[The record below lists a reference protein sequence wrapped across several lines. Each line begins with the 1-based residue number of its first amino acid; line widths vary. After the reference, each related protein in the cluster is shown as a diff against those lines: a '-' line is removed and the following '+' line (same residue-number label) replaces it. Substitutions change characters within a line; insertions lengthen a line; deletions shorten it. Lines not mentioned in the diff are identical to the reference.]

1 MGKKII
7 TSLYEYVMTQPVIK
21 PKPEVDQPVIPSA
34 PPRPGR
40 AIPDREPN
48 PDEKERPM
56 AGIMKNIKGS
66 IDQEK
71 GTILAK
77 NLVKKLEKLAAL
89 GVTEL

>member
-1 MGKKII
+1 MKKKVKKKGI
-7 TSLYEYVMTQPVIK
+7 P
-21 PKPEVDQPVIPSA
+21 PAPE
-34 PPRPGR
+34 RPGR
-40 AIPDREPN
+40 AIPTTVPN
-48 PDEKERPM
+48 PNEEERPM